1 MKPLLIT
8 TAATTIA
15 LIVVLSQRLIIPAL
29 IVVFKSI
36 EAGFA
41 PDEVPALQPVVVTEA
56 PKAKSRRARRRK
68 PSAQTLAAIDAL
80 A

>member
-1 MKPLLIT
+1 MKTLLIS

-15 LIVVLSQRLIIPAL
+15 LLVVLSQRLIIPAL
-29 IVVFKSI
+29 IVIFRSI

-41 PDEVPALQPVVVTEA
+41 PDEKPVLQPVVVTET
-56 PKAKSRRARRRK
+56 PKVKPRRARRRK
-68 PSAQTLAAIDAL
+68 PSAQTLAAIEAL

>member
-1 MKPLLIT
+1 MKTLLIT

-15 LIVVLSQRLIIPAL
+15 LLVVLSQRLIIPAL

-41 PDEVPALQPVVVTEA
+41 PDEEPQLQPVVVTEA
-56 PKAKSRRARRRK
+56 PKGKPRRARRRK
-68 PSAQTLAAIDAL
+68 PSAQTLAAIEAL
-80 A
+80 V

>member
-1 MKPLLIT
+1 MKTLLIT

-15 LIVVLSQRLIIPAL
+15 LLVVLSQRLIIPAL
-29 IVVFKSI
+29 IVIFKSI

-41 PDEVPALQPVVVTEA
+41 PDEEPVLQPVVATETL
-56 PKAKSRRARRRK
+56 KAKPRRARRRK
-68 PSAQTLAAIDAL
+68 PSAQTLAAIEAL

>member
-1 MKPLLIT
+1 MKTLFIT

-15 LIVVLSQRLIIPAL
+15 LLVVLSQRLIIPAF

-41 PDEVPALQPVVVTEA
+41 PDEEPVLEPVVATEA
-56 PKAKSRRARRRK
+56 PKAKSRRARPLK
-68 PSAQTLAAIDAL
+68 PSAQTLAAIEAL
-80 A
+80 